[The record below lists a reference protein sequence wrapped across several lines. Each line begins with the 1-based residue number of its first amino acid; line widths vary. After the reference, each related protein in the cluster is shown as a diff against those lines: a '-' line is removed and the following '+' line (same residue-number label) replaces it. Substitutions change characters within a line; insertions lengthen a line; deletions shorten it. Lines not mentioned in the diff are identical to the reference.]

1 MTLAIRT
8 RLTLWYSALV
18 CLTFLAT
25 ACAMYIGVRSSISRN
40 SERELALR
48 LEGIRVFLVH
58 HSGLSPES
66 VAQELEAHAGVRLNG
81 DVYQL
86 SDASGKWIY
95 RPPSMLPLQVP
106 TEPPD
111 SNSPPRISQIER
123 NGYTYRLLSTTV
135 ASGEHLYRVQ
145 IAANVTPV
153 YQVLRRF
160 LWIAIL
166 STPVVLAIAWL
177 GGSWLSRRAMQPIV
191 DITDATRSMDE
202 RNLGTRLPI
211 SEAND
216 ELRALSL
223 TMNNLLG
230 RLEQAFS
237 RITQFTADASHELRT
252 PLAVIRTT
260 SEVALQTD
268 RPAAEYEEFLRNILH
283 ESIVSGALLEDMLL
297 LARSDARSSNDSSST
312 TVDLRAILCSTF
324 PVAAVMAESKQIIL
338 HCDARQ
344 DPLPIFCSE
353 RDVRRLLMIFLDNAI
368 KYTPAGGAIW
378 LSARKL
384 DSRTLLEVCDS
395 GIGIPKGDLP
405 HIFERFYRA
414 DKGRSRDGG
423 GVGLGLAIAH
433 AIAKEYG
440 AEIRVESAPFKGSR
454 FETWFPS

>member
-18 CLTFLAT
+18 CLTFLA
-25 ACAMYIGVRSSISRN
+25 AASAMYLGVRSSISRN
-40 SERELALR
+40 ADRELALR
-48 LEGIRVFLVH
+48 LEGVRVFLVH

-66 VAQELEAHAGVRLNG
+66 LAQELEAHAGVRLNG

-106 TEPPD
+106 SEPPD
-111 SNSPPRISQIER
+111 SNLPPRVSQIER
-123 NGYTYRLLSTTV
+123 NGYTYRLLSATLT
-135 ASGEHLYRVQ
+135 SGQHLYRVQ
-145 IAANVTPV
+145 IASNVTPV

-252 PLAVIRTT
+252 PLAVIRTST
-260 SEVALQTD
+260 EVALENS

-297 LARSDARSSNDSSST
+297 LARSDAHSVHTPSLEI
-312 TVDLRAILCSTF
+312 VDLRAVLASTF
-324 PVAAVMAESKQIIL
+324 PVATVMAEPKRIAV
-338 HCDARQ
+338 HCDHDQ
-344 DPLPIFCSE
+344 DSLPVRCTE
-353 RDVRRLLMIFLDNAI
+353 RDVRRLLMIMIDNAI
-368 KYTPAGGAIW
+368 KYTPTGGAVW
-378 LSARKL
+378 LAARKL
-384 DSRTLLEVCDS
+384 GSRTLLEVCDS
-395 GIGIPKGDLP
+395 GIGISAEDLP

-414 DKGRSRDGG
+414 DKGRSREVG
-423 GVGLGLAIAH
+423 GVGLGLAIAD